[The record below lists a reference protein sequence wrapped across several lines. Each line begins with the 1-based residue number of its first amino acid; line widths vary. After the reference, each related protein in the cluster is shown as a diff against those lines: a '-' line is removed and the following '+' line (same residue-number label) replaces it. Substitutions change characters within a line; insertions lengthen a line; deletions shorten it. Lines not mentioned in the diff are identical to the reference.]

1 MITRP
6 QSLVRPLYL
15 LTVWIAACTC
25 SIAAAVT
32 PGVLTPA
39 SPSVAPDW
47 NVRIDASGTHFFAD
61 RETASPAFAGKTP
74 SGPLVL
80 RTEHLELDPLV
91 AQAVAF
97 LEGQDGPVARL
108 GIEPLGTF
116 TPRSVLSDGSVG
128 AFVRC
133 DQSHD
138 GARVFGGQVV
148 VRIGDDGRVVGVN
161 GVILPV
167 GDLDTREDLT
177 AAEARAIAVADF
189 GHEPV
194 HPLAPTAPEKMIL
207 PQDEGSRLVWRV
219 SIHVASSE
227 DGTANWEYF
236 VDALDGRILLRYDDL
251 KSDTPVSGDGVGVLG
266 DLKSPLELLQIQQG
280 YALVDVTRRDGG
292 SNGGRMAADAAIETY
307 DGLSLEDPNQVIQQA
322 RVIVSSTSHL
332 RGSQGSVLRNAVD
345 GHFHVARTYDYYLS
359 TFGWNSWDNKGS
371 SIFVVVNY
379 GRFMNNAFWNG
390 TFIAFGQG
398 DGNIFVPLAG
408 ALDVTAHELTHAV
421 TDATSA
427 LIYRDQ
433 SGALNESMSDVFG
446 ALVDRDDWTIG
457 ESIAGP
463 GLGRA
468 YLRSMSDPTLGDQ
481 PAHMNDYRAYGQDR
495 DNGGVH
501 TNSGIPNKAA
511 YLFSEGGTF
520 HGVQTIGQGRE
531 RLERVWFHAL
541 TAIMTSGSSFADTRE
556 ATIQAARQLY
566 PDTPG
571 VENAARNAWAAV
583 GVGSPAEQ
591 SGRGAISGRVSRPG
605 GAMADVRVLLTNT
618 ANTRVLGTTVPDP
631 ATGDYQ
637 VEAVNGDYR
646 VFAIADANHN
656 GDHEAGEPF
665 GYYDRN
671 GNQTADEADAVTVH
685 DDGVTGANITID
697 ESTGTAGTPAPA
709 GLTAQSGARGG
720 VPLSWNAPAG
730 AGTGEDTPGGGAS
743 AVLSG
748 TISRSDGGAPAGTMV
763 GLFPTG
769 SSQVQTIVQVPA
781 GGSTYS
787 FENVAAG
794 SYGIAALLDVDGDG
808 RIATGDLY
816 GTYDAN
822 GDGDED
828 VITVTTG
835 LRLTGLDIVLTPY
848 GEQANSSISGTISR
862 EDAGSVAGSYAI
874 FVPSDA
880 EGDAAGSGYDAPAA
894 ANGSYMLAIDPG
906 TYAAYAILDLDEN
919 GMFNRGDWFGWRDDP
934 VMVNPGQSATGIDIQ
949 MMEIPVDFFSEVE
962 SNDGPDAADAVS
974 LYSATFAE
982 IAPVGD
988 EDWFAFDA
996 PAMTT
1001 AVFDVDAPS
1010 DPVQIDSYME
1020 LYNFTLGDAPIA
1032 FSDDEDYPTNVDPYI
1047 AGLLPTEGTYYVR
1060 ILAYSEQ
1067 EYATGPYTLY
1077 VLADNGLGREA
1088 TAQVAR
1094 SLRRVDAAAVKGVR
1108 AAARRARLL
1117 DPGDAGADGALVVGG
1132 GSGRAVLARPGG
1144 AFDATGA
1151 ALLGYNVYRA
1161 TTAQVQTIPANRIAN
1176 VPASTR
1182 TALDAQAQPGQ
1193 TYHYVVTAVYDQGES
1208 AASNEVA
1215 ATPSSGGAV
1224 VACGDLNNSG
1234 SIDLSDVAVM
1244 LQTLVDGNQAG
1255 YSIDVIDVN
1264 GNGRIDVA
1272 DAALVTR
1279 AYGTGEPLDC
1289 GTGKQPGGAATLDLR
1304 NGSGA
1309 PMAGSLRIS
1318 RDEDDTRI
1326 LLNGPADLRALAFEF
1341 GAEAGATPSASWA
1354 DGRAVDCFATAV
1366 PGIWRI
1372 VAAAAPALDVDPR
1385 GIRIGG
1391 VGTVTLLK
1399 ARGVDAAG
1407 QLHRI
1412 PIAGGE
1418 GAPVESRMLA
1428 APRPNPAVDRTT
1440 LSLRVDH
1447 GGPVEVRICDVAGR
1461 TIRRLLDG
1469 AWEAGDHD
1477 LVWDGR
1483 DDGGTPVPAG
1493 LYFAE
1498 LRAGPTREY
1507 RKIIL
1512 LRSALREGGAR

>member
-1 MITRP
+1 MITRTFRF
-6 QSLVRPLYL
+6 VRSMCLF
-15 LTVWIAACTC
+15 TVIIAACTFMP
-25 SIAAAVT
+25 AAAVD
-32 PGVLTPA
+32 PGVLTLAP
-39 SPSVAPDW
+39 PSLAPDW
-47 NVRIDASGTHFFAD
+47 NVQVDASGTHFFAD
-61 RETASPAFAGKTP
+61 LGSASPTVAEKGR
-74 SGPLVL
+74 SGILEM
-80 RTEHLELDPLV
+80 RTEHLDVDPLV

-97 LEGQDGPVARL
+97 LEGSDGPVARL
-108 GIEPLGTF
+108 GVEPRGTF
-116 TPRSVLSDGSVG
+116 TARSVLVDASGG
-128 AFVRC
+128 AYVRC
-133 DQSHD
+133 DQAVD

-148 VRIGDDGRVVGVN
+148 VRIGDDGRVTGVN

-167 GDLDTREDLT
+167 GDLDPREALT
-177 AAEARAIAVADF
+177 ATAARAIAVADF
-189 GHEPV
+189 GHTPV
-194 HPLAPTAPEKMIL
+194 HPLAPADPEKMIL
-207 PQDEGSRLVWRV
+207 WREDGARLAWRV
-219 SIHVASSE
+219 SIHVASEE

-266 DLKSPLELLQIQQG
+266 DLKSPLELLQVTQG
-280 YALVDVTRRDGG
+280 YAMADVTRRDGG

-307 DGLSLEDPNQVIQQA
+307 DGLSLEDPNQIIQQA
-322 RVIVSSTSHL
+322 RVIVSSTPHL

-345 GHFHVARTYDYYLS
+345 GHFHVARTYDYYLG

-371 SIFVVVNY
+371 SIYVVVNY
-379 GRFMNNAFWNG
+379 GRFVNNAFWNG

-468 YLRSMSDPTLGDQ
+468 FLRSMADPTLGDQ
-481 PAHMNDYRAYGQDR
+481 PAHMDDYRAYGQDR

-501 TNSGIPNKAA
+501 SNSGIPNKAA
-511 YLFSEGGTF
+511 YLFAEGGTF

-541 TAIMTSGSSFADTRE
+541 TAIMTSGSSFADARE
-556 ATIQAARQLY
+556 ATVQAARQIY
-566 PDTPG
+566 PGIPG
-571 VENAARNAWAAV
+571 VETAARNAWAAV
-583 GVGSPAEQ
+583 GVGSAAEQ
-591 SGRGAISGRVSRPG
+591 GGRGAISGRVTRPG
-605 GAMADVRVLLTNT
+605 GAMADVRILITNA
-618 ANTRVLGTTVPDP
+618 ANTQVLGNSVPDP

-637 VEAVNGDYR
+637 IEAANGDYR
-646 VFAIADANHN
+646 VFAIGDANHN
-656 GDHEAGEPF
+656 SDHEAGEPY

-671 GNQTADEADAVTVH
+671 GNHTADSGDAVTVH
-685 DDGVTGANITID
+685 DDETTGANITID
-697 ESTGTAGTPAPA
+697 EATGTSGMPAPS
-709 GLTAQSGARGG
+709 GLIAQGGARGG
-720 VPLSWNAPAG
+720 VPLSWSAPAG
-730 AGTGEDTPGGGAS
+730 AGTGEGAPGGGAS

-748 TISRSDGGAPAGTMV
+748 TISRSDGGAPAGTTV
-763 GLFPTG
+763 GLFPSG
-769 SSQVQTIVQVPA
+769 SSQIQSIAQVPES
-781 GGSTYS
+781 GSTYS
-787 FENVAAG
+787 FENVPAG
-794 SYGIAALLDVDGDG
+794 SYGIAALFDVDGDG

-816 GTYDAN
+816 GIYDAN
-822 GDGDED
+822 GDGEEDE
-828 VITVTTG
+828 ITVTTG
-835 LRLTGLDIVLTPY
+835 VRLTGLDIALAPY
-848 GEQANSSISGTISR
+848 GGQASSSVSGTISR
-862 EDAGSVAGSYAI
+862 QDAGGVAGSYAI
-874 FVPSDA
+874 FVPSNA
-880 EGDAAGSGYDAPAA
+880 EGDAAGSGFDAPAA
-894 ANGSYMLAIDPG
+894 ANGWYALPIDPG
-906 TYAAYAILDLDEN
+906 TYAAYAILDLDDN

-934 VMVNPGQSATGIDIQ
+934 VMVNPGQNATGIDMQ

-962 SNDGPDAADAVS
+962 SNDGPDVADAVS

-996 PAMTT
+996 PAMTS
-1001 AVFDVDAPS
+1001 VIFDVDAPS

-1020 LYNFTLGDAPIA
+1020 LYNFTLGDAPFA

-1060 ILAYSEQ
+1060 IFAYSEQ
-1067 EYATGPYTLY
+1067 QYATGPYTLY
-1077 VLADNGLGREA
+1077 VLAENGMGRGV

-1094 SLRRVDAAAVKGVR
+1094 SLRRVDAAAVKGIR

-1117 DPGDAGADGALVVGG
+1117 APGGGTAVGG
-1132 GSGRAVLARPGG
+1132 GSGLVDAGRPHG
-1144 AFDATGA
+1144 ALDGTGA
-1151 ALLGYNVYRA
+1151 ALLGYNIYRS
-1161 TTAQVQTIPANRIAN
+1161 TAANVSTIPANRIAN

-1208 AASNEVA
+1208 AKSNEA
-1215 ATPSSGGAV
+1215 AAAPSSGGTL

-1255 YSIDVIDVN
+1255 YSLDVIDVN
-1264 GNGRIDVA
+1264 ANGRIDVA
-1272 DAALVTR
+1272 DAARVTR

-1289 GTGKQPGGAATLDLR
+1289 GTGKQAGVVGPGDLR

-1309 PMAGSLRIS
+1309 PLAASLSVSRI
-1318 RDEDDTRI
+1318 EDGTRI
-1326 LLNGPADLRALAFEF
+1326 ILDGAADLRALAFEF
-1341 GAEAGATPSASWA
+1341 RAQAGATPSAAWA
-1354 DGRAVDCFATAV
+1354 DGRGIDCFPTAA
-1366 PGIWRI
+1366 PGIWRL
-1372 VAAAAPALDVDPR
+1372 VAAAAPALSVDPR
-1385 GIRIGG
+1385 GMRVSGAGAI
-1391 VGTVTLLK
+1391 TLLK

-1407 QLHRI
+1407 QLRRI
-1412 PIAGGE
+1412 VIE
-1418 GAPVESRMLA
+1418 EEDGAPVEQRMLA
-1428 APRPNPAVDRTT
+1428 APRPNPAVDRAI
-1440 LSLRVDH
+1440 LSFRTDR

-1461 TIRRLLDG
+1461 TVRRLLDG
-1469 AWEAGDHD
+1469 PWEAGDHE
-1477 LVWDGR
+1477 LIWDGR
-1483 DDGGTPVPAG
+1483 DDGGSPVSAG

-1498 LRAGPTREY
+1498 LRAGPEREH

-1512 LRSALREGGAR
+1512 LRASGQEGGAR